1 MSVNSFTLQHMGALL
16 ERHIHTETMRV
27 FYKADTLIGKI
38 FRYIDQPDRRRA
50 ALLLKSDIP
59 AL

>member
-27 FYKADTLIGKI
+27 FYKSDMLIGKI
-38 FRYIDQPDRRRA
+38 FSYIDQPDRRRA
-50 ALLLKSDIP
+50 ALLT
-59 AL
+59 